1 MTATGASIAVSAGA
15 TALGLGLALAGTSG
29 AVPEGAWPRFWA
41 SAFFV
46 LLLWPV
52 GLALTGRLAG
62 VRAQVLVA
70 GVLLLGSAAQ
80 QAGRAAAPLPEAVR
94 WSATLPGPD
103 DAVRH
108 RVPLPPPG
116 SAAWERAWRR
126 AARTVVAVCTEA
138 AITPL
143 SGVTVALGPTPP
155 YLMPTVER
163 LAGRDFSGWY
173 ALQVTEE
180 EVAGAAQG
188 GVLEVVV
195 RRGAGPGGPL
205 RVCGGRDDPTRPGAG
220 GSARWREGRW
230 SGEQLADGPFPL
242 AAGRPILGRYFIEL
256 RFLDGQG
263 RPTVDIW
270 Y

>member
-1 MTATGASIAVSAGA
+1 VTPSGVHVAVSAGA
-15 TALGLGLALAGTSG
+15 TALGLALALAGTSL
-29 AVPEGAWPRFWA
+29 AAPEGAWPRFWA

-52 GLALTGRLAG
+52 GLTLTGRLAG

-70 GVLLLGSAAQ
+70 GVLLLASAVQ
-80 QAGRAAAPLPEAVR
+80 QAGRGTVPLPEAVR
-94 WSATLPGPD
+94 WSATLSAPD

-116 SAAWERAWRR
+116 STAWERTWRR
-126 AARTVVAVCTEA
+126 AARAVVAVCTES

-143 SGVTVALGPTPP
+143 SGVTLALGQTPP
-155 YLMPTVER
+155 YLLPTVER

-180 EVAGAAQG
+180 EVSRAAEGGA
-188 GVLEVVV
+188 LEVTV

-205 RVCGGRDDPTRPGAG
+205 HVCGGRDDPTRPGAG
-220 GSARWREGRW
+220 GSARWRGGRW
-230 SGEQLADGPFPL
+230 SGEQLADEPFPL
-242 AAGRPILGRYFIEL
+242 VAGRPILGRYFIEL
-256 RFLDGQG
+256 RFLDGAG
-263 RPTVDIW
+263 RPAVDIW